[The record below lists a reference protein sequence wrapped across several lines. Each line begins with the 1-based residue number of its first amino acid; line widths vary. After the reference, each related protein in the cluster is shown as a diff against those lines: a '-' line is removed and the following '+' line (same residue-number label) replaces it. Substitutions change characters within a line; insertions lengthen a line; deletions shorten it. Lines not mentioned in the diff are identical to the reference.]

1 MKNKISIVLA
11 QLDLAVGDISGN
23 TKLIIDSCEKA
34 KNQHN
39 ADLIIF
45 PELSISGYPPEDLLL
60 HSGFKRRIK
69 NALNIIKE
77 EVAGISALIGFP
89 DYSDDSI
96 YNACAVFRDKEEIVK
111 YRKEALP
118 NYSVFDEK
126 RYFTSDEQPT
136 VFELKGKKIG
146 INICEDI
153 WHKSAAMKVKEL
165 GAEIIIVI
173 NGSPF
178 EKDGQSKRENIV
190 KQRALQTGL
199 PIVYLNMIGGQDEL
213 VFDGSSFIMSKNG
226 EIKYRATSFE
236 ESMDLFEF
244 ELINNECVPIKSNIS
259 SKLRV
264 EESVYKALVR
274 GTKDY
279 IEKHKFSGVVMGL
292 SGGID
297 SALTLSIACDA
308 IGSDKVRAVMM
319 PYLFTSAMSL
329 EDAQSQADILNIKYD
344 ILPISSLY
352 DSTTDLL
359 QPIFL
364 NSEND
369 STEENIQSRAR
380 GLLLMAISNKTGL
393 MLLTTGNKSEMAVG
407 YATLYGDM
415 AGGFAPI
422 KDCTKTMVKKLAK
435 YRNTISEV
443 IPNRVIERE
452 PSAELRENQ
461 HDSDSLPPYDVLDPI
476 LEAFIEEDLSVEE
489 IVKRGF
495 ERETVTSILEMVK
508 RNEYKRRQ
516 APPGVRISNRAFGRD
531 WRYPITSGYT
541 FPE

>member
-60 HSGFKRRIK
+60 HSGFKRRI
-69 NALNIIKE
+69 NDALNSIKD

-153 WHKSAAMKVKEL
+153 WHKSAAMKAKES

-173 NGSPF
+173 NGSPY

-190 KQRALQTGL
+190 KQRALQTDL

-213 VFDGSSFIMSKNG
+213 VFDGASFVMSKNG

-244 ELINNECVPIKSNIS
+244 DLINNECVPIKSNIS
-259 SKLRV
+259 SKLSV
-264 EESVYKALVR
+264 AESVYKALVR

-329 EDAQSQADILNIKYD
+329 EDAQCQADTLNIKYD

-352 DSTTDLL
+352 DSTVDLL

-364 NSEND
+364 NSEKD

-380 GLLLMAISNKTGL
+380 GLLLMAISNKTGS

-489 IVKRGF
+489 IVERGF
-495 ERETVTSILEMVK
+495 ERVTVTSILEMVK

>member
-60 HSGFKRRIK
+60 HSGFKRRI
-69 NALNIIKE
+69 NDALNNIKD

-89 DYSDDSI
+89 DYNDDSI

-153 WHKSAAMKVKEL
+153 WHKSAAMKAKES
-165 GAEIIIVI
+165 GADLIIVI
-173 NGSPF
+173 NGSPY

-190 KQRALQTGL
+190 KQRALQTDL

-213 VFDGSSFIMSKNG
+213 VFDGASFVMSKNG

-244 ELINNECVPIKSNIS
+244 DLINNECVPIKSNIS
-259 SKLRV
+259 SKLSV
-264 EESVYKALVR
+264 AESVYKALVR

-329 EDAQSQADILNIKYD
+329 EDAQCQADTLNIKYD

-352 DSTTDLL
+352 DSTVDLL

-364 NSEND
+364 NSEKD

-380 GLLLMAISNKTGL
+380 GLLLMAISNKTGS

-489 IVKRGF
+489 IVERGF

>member
-190 KQRALQTGL
+190 KQRTLQTGL

-380 GLLLMAISNKTGL
+380 GLLLMAISNKTGS

-516 APPGVRISNRAFGRD
+516 APPGVRISSRAFGRD

>member
-60 HSGFKRRIK
+60 HSGFKRRI
-69 NALNIIKE
+69 NDALNSIKD

-89 DYSDDSI
+89 DYNDDSI

-153 WHKSAAMKVKEL
+153 WHKSAAMKAKES
-165 GAEIIIVI
+165 GADLIIVI
-173 NGSPF
+173 NGSPY

-190 KQRALQTGL
+190 KQRALQTDL

-213 VFDGSSFIMSKNG
+213 VFDGASFVMSKNG

-244 ELINNECVPIKSNIS
+244 DLINNECVPIKSNIS
-259 SKLRV
+259 SKLSV
-264 EESVYKALVR
+264 AESVYKALVR

-319 PYLFTSAMSL
+319 PYFFTSAMSL
-329 EDAQSQADILNIKYD
+329 EDAQCQADTLNIKYD

-352 DSTTDLL
+352 DSTVDLL

-364 NSEND
+364 NSEKD

-380 GLLLMAISNKTGL
+380 GLLLMAISNKTGS

-489 IVKRGF
+489 IVERGF

>member
-60 HSGFKRRIK
+60 HSGFKRRI
-69 NALNIIKE
+69 NDALNSIKD

-153 WHKSAAMKVKEL
+153 WHKSAAMKVKKL

>member
-60 HSGFKRRIK
+60 HSGFKRRI
-69 NALNIIKE
+69 NDALNSIKD

-89 DYSDDSI
+89 DYNDDSI

-153 WHKSAAMKVKEL
+153 WHKSAAMKAKES
-165 GAEIIIVI
+165 GADLIIVI
-173 NGSPF
+173 NGSPY

-190 KQRALQTGL
+190 KQRALQTDL

-213 VFDGSSFIMSKNG
+213 VFDGASFVMSKNG

-244 ELINNECVPIKSNIS
+244 DLINNECVPIKSNIS
-259 SKLRV
+259 SKLSV
-264 EESVYKALVR
+264 AESVYKALVR

-308 IGSDKVRAVMM
+308 IGSNKVRAVMM

-329 EDAQSQADILNIKYD
+329 EDAQCQADTLNIKYD

-352 DSTTDLL
+352 DSTVDLL

-364 NSEND
+364 NSEKD

-380 GLLLMAISNKTGL
+380 GLLLMAISNKTGS

-435 YRNTISEV
+435 YRNTISDV

-489 IVKRGF
+489 IVERGF

>member
-60 HSGFKRRIK
+60 HSGFKRRI
-69 NALNIIKE
+69 NDALNSIKD

-89 DYSDDSI
+89 DYNDDSI

-153 WHKSAAMKVKEL
+153 WHKSAAMKAKES
-165 GAEIIIVI
+165 GADLIIVI
-173 NGSPF
+173 NGSPY

-190 KQRALQTGL
+190 KQRALQTDL

-213 VFDGSSFIMSKNG
+213 VFDGASFVMSKNG

-244 ELINNECVPIKSNIS
+244 DLINNECVPIKSNIS
-259 SKLRV
+259 SKLSV
-264 EESVYKALVR
+264 AESVYKALVR

-329 EDAQSQADILNIKYD
+329 EDAQCQADTLNIKYD

-352 DSTTDLL
+352 DSTVDLL

-364 NSEND
+364 NSEKD

-380 GLLLMAISNKTGL
+380 GLLLMAISNKTGS

-489 IVKRGF
+489 IVERGF

>member
-69 NALNIIKE
+69 NALNSIKE

-190 KQRALQTGL
+190 KQRTLQTGL

>member
-190 KQRALQTGL
+190 KQRTLQTGL

>member
-60 HSGFKRRIK
+60 HSGFKRRI
-69 NALNIIKE
+69 NDALNSIKD

-89 DYSDDSI
+89 DYNDDSI

-153 WHKSAAMKVKEL
+153 WHKSAAMKAKES
-165 GAEIIIVI
+165 GADLIIVI
-173 NGSPF
+173 NGSPY

-190 KQRALQTGL
+190 KQRALQTDL

-213 VFDGSSFIMSKNG
+213 VFDGASFVMSKNG

-244 ELINNECVPIKSNIS
+244 DLINNECVPIKSNIS
-259 SKLRV
+259 SKLSV
-264 EESVYKALVR
+264 AESVYKALVR

-319 PYLFTSAMSL
+319 PYLFTSVMSL
-329 EDAQSQADILNIKYD
+329 EDAQCQADTLNIKYD

-352 DSTTDLL
+352 DSTVDLL

-364 NSEND
+364 NSEKD

-380 GLLLMAISNKTGL
+380 GLLLMAISNKTGS

-489 IVKRGF
+489 IVERGF

>member
-60 HSGFKRRIK
+60 HSGFKRRI
-69 NALNIIKE
+69 NDALNSIKD

-89 DYSDDSI
+89 DYNDDSI

-153 WHKSAAMKVKEL
+153 WHKSAAMKAKES

-173 NGSPF
+173 NGSPY

-190 KQRALQTGL
+190 KQRALQTDL

-213 VFDGSSFIMSKNG
+213 VFDGASFVMSKNG

-244 ELINNECVPIKSNIS
+244 DLINNECVPIKSNIS
-259 SKLRV
+259 SKLSV
-264 EESVYKALVR
+264 AESVYKALVR

-329 EDAQSQADILNIKYD
+329 EDAQCQADTLNIKYD

-352 DSTTDLL
+352 DSTVDLL

-364 NSEND
+364 NSEKD

-380 GLLLMAISNKTGL
+380 GLLLMAISNKTGS

-489 IVKRGF
+489 IVERGF

>member
-60 HSGFKRRIK
+60 HSGFKRRI
-69 NALNIIKE
+69 NDALNSIKE

-89 DYSDDSI
+89 DYSDDYI

-126 RYFTSDEQPT
+126 RYFTSDEQPC

-153 WHKSAAMKVKEL
+153 WHKSAAMKAKES

-173 NGSPF
+173 NGSPY

-190 KQRALQTGL
+190 KQRALQTDV

-213 VFDGSSFIMSKNG
+213 VFDGASFVMSKNG

-244 ELINNECVPIKSNIS
+244 ELINDECAPIKSNIS
-259 SKLRV
+259 SKLSV

-279 IEKHKFSGVVMGL
+279 IEKHNFSGVVMGL

-329 EDAQSQADILNIKYD
+329 EDAQCQADTLNIKYD

-352 DSTTDLL
+352 DSTVDLL

-364 NSEND
+364 NSEKD

-380 GLLLMAISNKTGL
+380 GLLLMAISNKTGS

-461 HDSDSLPPYDVLDPI
+461 HDSDSLPAYDLLDPI

-489 IVKRGF
+489 IVERGF

>member
-60 HSGFKRRIK
+60 HSGFKRRI
-69 NALNIIKE
+69 NDALNSIKD

-89 DYSDDSI
+89 DYNDDSI

-153 WHKSAAMKVKEL
+153 WHKSAAMKAKES
-165 GAEIIIVI
+165 GADLIIVI
-173 NGSPF
+173 NGSPY

-190 KQRALQTGL
+190 KQRALQTDL

-329 EDAQSQADILNIKYD
+329 EDAQCQADTLNIKYD

-352 DSTTDLL
+352 DSTVDLL

-364 NSEND
+364 NSEKD

-489 IVKRGF
+489 IVERGF

>member
-60 HSGFKRRIK
+60 HSGFKRRI
-69 NALNIIKE
+69 NDALNNIKD

-89 DYSDDSI
+89 DYNDDSI

-153 WHKSAAMKVKEL
+153 WHKSAAMKAKES
-165 GAEIIIVI
+165 GADLIIVI
-173 NGSPF
+173 NGSPY

-190 KQRALQTGL
+190 KQRALQTDL

-213 VFDGSSFIMSKNG
+213 VFDGASFVMSKNG

-244 ELINNECVPIKSNIS
+244 DLINNECVPIKSNIS
-259 SKLRV
+259 SKLSV
-264 EESVYKALVR
+264 AESVYKALVR

-279 IEKHKFSGVVMGL
+279 IEKHKFSGVVMGF

-329 EDAQSQADILNIKYD
+329 EDAQCQADTLNIKYD

-352 DSTTDLL
+352 DSTVDLL

-364 NSEND
+364 NSEKD

-380 GLLLMAISNKTGL
+380 GLLLMAISNKTGS

-489 IVKRGF
+489 IVERGF

>member
-190 KQRALQTGL
+190 KQRALQTDL

-213 VFDGSSFIMSKNG
+213 VFDGSSFIMRKNG

>member
-60 HSGFKRRIK
+60 HSGFKRRI
-69 NALNIIKE
+69 NDALNSIKD

-153 WHKSAAMKVKEL
+153 WHKSAAMKAKES
-165 GAEIIIVI
+165 GADLIIVI
-173 NGSPF
+173 NGSPY

-190 KQRALQTGL
+190 KQRALQTDL

-213 VFDGSSFIMSKNG
+213 VFDGASFVMSKNG

-244 ELINNECVPIKSNIS
+244 DLINNECVPIKSNIS
-259 SKLRV
+259 SKLSV
-264 EESVYKALVR
+264 AESVYKALVR

-279 IEKHKFSGVVMGL
+279 IEKHNFSGVVMGL

-329 EDAQSQADILNIKYD
+329 EDAQCQADTLNIKYD

-352 DSTTDLL
+352 DSTVDLL

-364 NSEND
+364 NSEKD

-380 GLLLMAISNKTGL
+380 GLLLMAISNKTGS

-489 IVKRGF
+489 IVERGF

>member
-190 KQRALQTGL
+190 KQRALQTDL